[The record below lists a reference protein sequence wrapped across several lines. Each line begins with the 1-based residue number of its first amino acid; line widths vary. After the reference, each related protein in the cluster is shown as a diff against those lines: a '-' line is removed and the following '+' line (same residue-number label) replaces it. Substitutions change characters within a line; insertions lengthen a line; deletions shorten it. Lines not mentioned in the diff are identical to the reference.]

1 MAATVPPE
9 AAGPQ
14 PPSPPPGPPV
24 PPEAAGPHPPP
35 DSSAPAAA
43 VPGAVADP
51 ADGRLSRRVLGSEV
65 VLVLALSLG
74 ASGLYAALDLLQGLI
89 TSAQPLAQQ
98 STTLYAPAA
107 PQVWLDISYQVLG
120 LATGLAPVFL
130 VAYLLMRSGESMATI
145 GVDATRPAEDT
156 RWSVVLALLVGGV
169 GLGGL
174 FAAKWLGINRNLIV
188 GGGAGRWWDV
198 VLLVFQAAGTAI
210 SEEVI
215 VGGYLLHRF
224 RQLGWGDG
232 TALVVASLVRGSYHL
247 YQGFGG
253 AAANF
258 VLGLFFGRIFQRRGR
273 VMPMLVAHFLIDAV
287 AFVGYVE
294 LKPHVSWL
302 P

>member
-1 MAATVPPE
+1 
-9 AAGPQ
+9 
-14 PPSPPPGPPV
+14 
-24 PPEAAGPHPPP
+24 
-35 DSSAPAAA
+35 
-43 VPGAVADP
+43 
-51 ADGRLSRRVLGSEV
+51 VLGTEV

-120 LATGLAPVFL
+120 LATALAPVFL

-210 SEEVI
+210 GEEVI

-253 AAANF
+253 ATANF